1 MKFNEKLIKLRKENG
16 MSQEQLGFEL
26 NVTRQ
31 TVSKWELGISTPEMD
46 KLIEIS
52 KLFGVSVDELV
63 NEGNSE
69 NMSGNYQTNNND
81 YVGVDS
87 KYIPKNAS
95 NNNTNY
101 NPEKEKEIKKRKRF
115 TNGYFAFFGILIV
128 MTIMIFVI
136 SAFMMFKHSKK
147 MDESKNEA
155 DSRMEEMQEDSQEN
169 SQEKMENKTD
179 NYSNEIDNLKETIEE
194 STIKADINYYNAG
207 FEMFGGISQNTVNV
221 ETLINKI
228 IVNNNSN
235 KNKIIVNYNGQE
247 LKENNEIENIEL
259 EEGAY
264 YKVSFEY
271 NSEGYIK
278 ESIITKK

>member
-1 MKFNEKLIKLRKENG
+1 MKFNEKLINLRKENG

-63 NEGNSE
+63 NEGKAE
-69 NMSGNYQTNNND
+69 NTSGNYQTNNND

-87 KYIPKNAS
+87 RYIPKNAS

-115 TNGYFAFFGILIV
+115 TNGYFAFFGIIIV
-128 MTIMIFVI
+128 MTIAIFVI
-136 SAFMMFKHSKK
+136 GAFMMFKQSEK

-155 DSRMEEMQEDSQEN
+155 DKRMEEIQGN
-169 SQEKMENKTD
+169 SQEKMQNKID
-179 NYSNEIDNLKETIEE
+179 NYNEEIDNLKETIEE
-194 STIKADINYYNAG
+194 STNKADIKYYNAG
-207 FEMFGGISQNTVNV
+207 FEMYGGTNQTTVNV

-228 IVNNNSN
+228 VSNNNSN
-235 KNKIIVNYNGQE
+235 ENKITVNYNGQE
-247 LKENNEIENIEL
+247 LKGNNEIENIEL
-259 EEGAY
+259 EENAY
-264 YKVSFEY
+264 YKVTFEY
-271 NSEGYIK
+271 NSDGYIK
-278 ESIITKK
+278 ETIITKK